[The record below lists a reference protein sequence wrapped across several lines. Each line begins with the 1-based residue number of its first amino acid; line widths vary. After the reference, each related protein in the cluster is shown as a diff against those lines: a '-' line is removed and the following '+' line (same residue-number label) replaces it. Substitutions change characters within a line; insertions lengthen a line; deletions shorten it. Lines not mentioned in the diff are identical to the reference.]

1 MPHHLLGAAA
11 LALGIALSAGAAP
24 LAAQRFDSLPAPRV
38 MATVVVSAS
47 QGHQSRALVAQN
59 ARLQRELARYDARV
73 VALQVHLDSLKTRA
87 EALDRDRAYFEA
99 ATAQARLRRTQIAQ
113 RLRELEARTA
123 PRADTTIATP

>member
-11 LALGIALSAGAAP
+11 LALGIALSGAAP
-24 LAAQRFDSLPAPRV
+24 LAAQRTDSLPAPRL

-47 QGHQSRALVAQN
+47 QGRLSRALAVEN

-73 VALQVHLDSLKTRA
+73 VSLQLHLDSLKTHA

-99 ATAQARLRRTQIAQ
+99 ATTQARLRRTEIEQ

-123 PRADTTIATP
+123 PRTDSTHATP